1 MAFEADDCRSSRR
14 ASSRALLS
22 LCAMGVAGPSAL
34 AMADG
39 VLTPYAAEDIEHNT
53 NVFDLNKNGGTPVGK
68 NGPTF
73 ADTFFETRAGIEGD
87 YLIDQQRFF
96 GTAEFR
102 RFNYDNFTVL
112 DHNEELFDGGLK
124 WKLARAVDGQLEYR
138 HEQRMVQFQD
148 LAASTQLILETEKN
162 ATASVNVNLTPEWR
176 LESLVKDHIL
186 GSPRTD
192 VPGLSLREDSI
203 KEGLK
208 YLGVANL
215 AAGLEAEYLDGK
227 YNHDPLALN
236 PNYHQISA
244 GVAATYVITGSTNF
258 TGDLGYTHRADPT
271 NAGLSGLTG
280 SIGYQRRVTA
290 KTTVNVLLSRG
301 LNTYLTT
308 GGNEVDTSAA
318 ATVSYQATYKILIK
332 AGYSY
337 TNSKFPGAPDGA
349 VTIDRVDHF
358 QTANVDV
365 TYQVL
370 HWLSIRPYAR
380 YRRRSSNVDLYAF
393 DGNIVG
399 VELLVKQ
406 LRPNR

>member
-1 MAFEADDCRSSRR
+1 
-14 ASSRALLS
+14 
-22 LCAMGVAGPSAL
+22 
-34 AMADG
+34 
-39 VLTPYAAEDIEHNT
+39 
-53 NVFDLNKNGGTPVGK
+53 
-68 NGPTF
+68 
-73 ADTFFETRAGIEGD
+73 
-87 YLIDQQRFF
+87 
-96 GTAEFR
+96 
-102 RFNYDNFTVL
+102 
-112 DHNEELFDGGLK
+112 
-124 WKLARAVDGQLEYR
+124 
-138 HEQRMVQFQD
+138 
-148 LAASTQLILETEKN
+148 
-162 ATASVNVNLTPEWR
+162 
-176 LESLVKDHIL
+176 
-186 GSPRTD
+186 
-192 VPGLSLREDSI
+192 
-203 KEGLK
+203 
-208 YLGVANL
+208 
-215 AAGLEAEYLDGK
+215 
-227 YNHDPLALN
+227 
-236 PNYHQISA
+236 
-244 GVAATYVITGSTNF
+244 
-258 TGDLGYTHRADPT
+258 
-271 NAGLSGLTG
+271 LSGLTG